1 MIILASIEA
10 AVIYFFNTKMAL
22 GVFYGTAFG
31 VTGFWLLSLTV
42 EKASKNKQ
50 MLWRDYLIRYALY
63 IVCFL
68 SAIGYGTY
76 FFVGSVV
83 GLLNLKLSLLLFG
96 RWLSEV

>member
-10 AVIYFFNTKMAL
+10 AVIYFFSTKMAL

-31 VTGFWLLSLTV
+31 ITGFWLLSLTV
-42 EKASKNKQ
+42 EKVTNNNKI
-50 MLWRDYLIRYALY
+50 LWRDYLIRYALY

-76 FFVGSVV
+76 FFIGSAV